1 MNTIYSHRGLTDPDF
16 ITKLKNSKFLLEVE
30 NNKNLVVGIRDEY
43 INIYHNCDSL
53 AKIEFKKGEIK
64 TSVGGYYVGKKGTQ
78 IISEDEWAKNLDT
91 LIANSELRNTNEK
104 KAQSRLFINNN
115 QNNDALYFC
124 IDLEY
129 TKTSENWR
137 FDIIA
142 IEKAAPHN
150 VALIELKYGSKAI
163 GGKSGIRKHI
173 IDYYEFHKENKYS
186 QLKTELID
194 IIKSLSAIAIDIP
207 DEIKNL
213 KEEDLANAPTYYFI
227 TLDNN
232 RETQRHST
240 PQMSMSGYLFNDKL
254 WKCKRVSDSV
264 TNEGDCYSLIRNDKT
279 FNPTF
284 LFSDVTLDNI
294 GAIDNIVN
302 SRAYQFKCTLW
313 EPQVN
318 LTLL

>member
-53 AKIEFKKGEIK
+53 AKLEFKKGEIK

-194 IIKSLSAIAIDIP
+194 IVKSLSAIAIDIP

-213 KEEDLANAPTYYFI
+213 KVEDLANAPTYYFI

-254 WKCKRVSDSV
+254 WDCKRVSDSV
-264 TNEGDCYSLIRNDKT
+264 TNEGDCYSLIRNDKS
-279 FNPTF
+279 FNPIF
-284 LFSDVTLDNI
+284 LFSDVTLDNMS
-294 GAIDNIVN
+294 AIDNIVN
-302 SRAYQFKCTLW
+302 SKAYQFKCTLW
-313 EPQVN
+313 EPQIN
-318 LTLL
+318 LVQ

>member
-53 AKIEFKKGEIK
+53 AKIEFKKGKIK

-213 KEEDLANAPTYYFI
+213 KVEDLSNAPTYYFI

-254 WKCKRVSDSV
+254 WECKRVSDSV
-264 TNEGDCYSLIRNDKT
+264 TNEGDCYSLIRNDKS
-279 FNPTF
+279 FNPIF
-284 LFSDVTLDNI
+284 LFSDVTLDNMS
-294 GAIDNIVN
+294 AIDNIVN
-302 SRAYQFKCTLW
+302 SKAYQFKCTLW
-313 EPQVN
+313 EPQIN
-318 LTLL
+318 LVQ

>member
-213 KEEDLANAPTYYFI
+213 KVEDLANAPTYYFI

-254 WKCKRVSDSV
+254 WECKRVSDSV
-264 TNEGDCYSLIRNDKT
+264 TNEGDCYSLIRNDKS
-279 FNPTF
+279 FNPIF
-284 LFSDVTLDNI
+284 LFSDVTLDNMS
-294 GAIDNIVN
+294 AIDNIVN
-302 SRAYQFKCTLW
+302 SKAYQFKCTLW
-313 EPQVN
+313 EPQIN
-318 LTLL
+318 LVQ

>member
-104 KAQSRLFINNN
+104 KAQSQLFIKNN
-115 QNNDALYFC
+115 QNPDALYFC

-142 IEKAAPHN
+142 IEKAFPHN
-150 VALIELKYGSKAI
+150 VALIELKYGSKSL

-194 IIKSLSAIAIDIP
+194 IIKSLSVLGIDIP
-207 DEIKNL
+207 DEIRGL
-213 KEEDLANAPTYYFI
+213 KSEDLAHTPTYYFI

-232 RETQRHST
+232 GETPRHAT
-240 PQMSMSGYLFNDKL
+240 AQMSMSGYLFTNKL
-254 WKCKRVSDSV
+254 WGCKRLSDSV
-264 TNEGDCYSLIRNDKT
+264 KDEGDCYSLIRNDKT

>member
-213 KEEDLANAPTYYFI
+213 KVEDLANAPTYYFI

-254 WKCKRVSDSV
+254 WECKRVSDSV
-264 TNEGDCYSLIRNDKT
+264 TNEGDCYSLIRNDKS
-279 FNPTF
+279 FNPIF
-284 LFSDVTLDNI
+284 LFSDVTLDHI
-294 GAIDNIVN
+294 SAIDNIVN
-302 SRAYQFKCTLW
+302 SKAYQFKCTLW
-313 EPQVN
+313 EPQIN
-318 LTLL
+318 LVQ

>member
-1 MNTIYSHRGLTDPDF
+1 MNTLYSHRGLNDPDF

-213 KEEDLANAPTYYFI
+213 KVEDLANTPTYYFI

-232 RETQRHST
+232 RETQQHST

-254 WKCKRVSDSV
+254 WECKRVSDSV
-264 TNEGDCYSLIRNDKT
+264 TNEGDCYSLIRNDKS
-279 FNPTF
+279 FNPIF
-284 LFSDVTLDNI
+284 IFSDVTLDNMS
-294 GAIDNIVN
+294 AIDNIVN
-302 SRAYQFKCTLW
+302 SKAYQFKCTLW
-313 EPQVN
+313 EPQIN
-318 LTLL
+318 LVQ

>member
-1 MNTIYSHRGLTDPDF
+1 MNSIYSHRGLTDPDF

-30 NNKNLVVGIRDEY
+30 SNKNLVVGIRDEY

-53 AKIEFKKGEIK
+53 AKIEFKKGEVK

-78 IISEDEWAKNLDT
+78 IISEDKWAKNLDT

-213 KEEDLANAPTYYFI
+213 KVEDLSNAPTYYFI

-254 WKCKRVSDSV
+254 WECKRVSDSV
-264 TNEGDCYSLIRNDKT
+264 TNEGDCYSLIRNDKS
-279 FNPTF
+279 FNPIF
-284 LFSDVTLDNI
+284 LFSDVTLDNMS
-294 GAIDNIVN
+294 AIDNIVN
-302 SRAYQFKCTLW
+302 SKAYQFKCTLW
-313 EPQVN
+313 EPQIN
-318 LTLL
+318 LVQ

>member
-1 MNTIYSHRGLTDPDF
+1 MNTIYSHRCLTDPDF

-129 TKTSENWR
+129 TKTRENWR

-207 DEIKNL
+207 DEINNL
-213 KEEDLANAPTYYFI
+213 KVEDLANAPTYYFI

-254 WKCKRVSDSV
+254 WECKRVSDSV
-264 TNEGDCYSLIRNDKT
+264 TNEGDCYSLIRNDKS
-279 FNPTF
+279 FNPIF
-284 LFSDVTLDNI
+284 LFSDVTLDNMS
-294 GAIDNIVN
+294 AIDNIVN
-302 SRAYQFKCTLW
+302 SKAYQFKCTLW
-313 EPQVN
+313 EPQIN
-318 LTLL
+318 LVQ

>member
-30 NNKNLVVGIRDEY
+30 NNKNIVVGIRDEY

-207 DEIKNL
+207 DEINNL
-213 KEEDLANAPTYYFI
+213 KVEDLANAPTYYFI

-254 WKCKRVSDSV
+254 WECKRVSDSV
-264 TNEGDCYSLIRNDKT
+264 TNEGDCYSLIRNDKS
-279 FNPTF
+279 FNPIF
-284 LFSDVTLDNI
+284 LFSDVTLDNMS
-294 GAIDNIVN
+294 AIDNIVN
-302 SRAYQFKCTLW
+302 SKAYQFKCTLW
-313 EPQVN
+313 EPQIN
-318 LTLL
+318 LVQ

>member
-1 MNTIYSHRGLTDPDF
+1 MNTLPSHRGLTDPDF

-64 TSVGGYYVGKKGTQ
+64 TSVGGYYVGKKGIQ

-213 KEEDLANAPTYYFI
+213 KVEDLANAPTYYFI

-254 WKCKRVSDSV
+254 WECKRVSDSV
-264 TNEGDCYSLIRNDKT
+264 TNEGDCYSLIRNDKS
-279 FNPTF
+279 FNPIF
-284 LFSDVTLDNI
+284 LFSDVTLDNMS
-294 GAIDNIVN
+294 AIDNIVN
-302 SRAYQFKCTLW
+302 SKAYQFKCTLW
-313 EPQVN
+313 EPQIN
-318 LTLL
+318 LVQ

>member
-1 MNTIYSHRGLTDPDF
+1 MNSIYSHRGLTDPDF

-30 NNKNLVVGIRDEY
+30 SNKNLVVGIRDEY

-78 IISEDEWAKNLDT
+78 IISEDKWAKNLDT

-213 KEEDLANAPTYYFI
+213 KVEDLSNAPTYYFI

-254 WKCKRVSDSV
+254 WECKRVSDSV
-264 TNEGDCYSLIRNDKT
+264 TNEGDCYSLIRNDKS
-279 FNPTF
+279 FNPIF
-284 LFSDVTLDNI
+284 LFSDVTLDNMS
-294 GAIDNIVN
+294 AIDNIVN
-302 SRAYQFKCTLW
+302 SKAYQFKCTLW
-313 EPQVN
+313 EPQIN
-318 LTLL
+318 LVQ

>member
-213 KEEDLANAPTYYFI
+213 KVEDLSNAPTYYFI

-254 WKCKRVSDSV
+254 WECKRVSDSV
-264 TNEGDCYSLIRNDKT
+264 TNEGDCYSLIRNDKS
-279 FNPTF
+279 FNPIF
-284 LFSDVTLDNI
+284 LFSDVTLDNMS
-294 GAIDNIVN
+294 AIDNIVN
-302 SRAYQFKCTLW
+302 SKAYQFKCTLW
-313 EPQVN
+313 EPQIN
-318 LTLL
+318 LVQ

>member
-1 MNTIYSHRGLTDPDF
+1 MNSIYSHRGLTDPDF

-78 IISEDEWAKNLDT
+78 IISEDKWAKNLDT

-213 KEEDLANAPTYYFI
+213 KVEDLSNAPTYYFI

-254 WKCKRVSDSV
+254 WECKRVSDSV
-264 TNEGDCYSLIRNDKT
+264 TNEGDCYSLIRNDKS
-279 FNPTF
+279 FNPIF
-284 LFSDVTLDNI
+284 LFSDVTLDNMS
-294 GAIDNIVN
+294 AIDNIVN
-302 SRAYQFKCTLW
+302 SKAYQFKCTLW
-313 EPQVN
+313 EPQIN
-318 LTLL
+318 LVQ

>member
-1 MNTIYSHRGLTDPDF
+1 MNTLPSHRGLTDPDF

-213 KEEDLANAPTYYFI
+213 KVEDLANAPTYYFI

-254 WKCKRVSDSV
+254 WECKRVSDSV
-264 TNEGDCYSLIRNDKT
+264 TNEGDCYSLIRNDKS
-279 FNPTF
+279 FNPIF
-284 LFSDVTLDNI
+284 LFSDVTLDNMS
-294 GAIDNIVN
+294 AIDNIVN
-302 SRAYQFKCTLW
+302 SKAYQFKCTLW
-313 EPQVN
+313 EPQIN
-318 LTLL
+318 LVQ

>member
-30 NNKNLVVGIRDEY
+30 NNKNIVVGIRDEY

-213 KEEDLANAPTYYFI
+213 KVEDLSNAPTYYFI

-254 WKCKRVSDSV
+254 WECKRVSDSV
-264 TNEGDCYSLIRNDKT
+264 TNEGDCYSLIRNDKS
-279 FNPTF
+279 FNPIF
-284 LFSDVTLDNI
+284 LFSDVTLDNMS
-294 GAIDNIVN
+294 AIDNIVN
-302 SRAYQFKCTLW
+302 SKAYQFKCTLW
-313 EPQVN
+313 EPQIN
-318 LTLL
+318 LVQ

>member
-43 INIYHNCDSL
+43 INIYHNCNSL

-142 IEKAAPHN
+142 IEKAFPHN

-213 KEEDLANAPTYYFI
+213 KVEDLANAPTYYFI

-254 WKCKRVSDSV
+254 WECKRVSDSV
-264 TNEGDCYSLIRNDKT
+264 TNEGDCYSLIRNDKS
-279 FNPTF
+279 FNPIF

-294 GAIDNIVN
+294 SAIDNIVN
-302 SRAYQFKCTLW
+302 SKAYQFKCTLW
-313 EPQVN
+313 EPQIN
-318 LTLL
+318 LVQ

>member
-194 IIKSLSAIAIDIP
+194 IIKSQSAIAIDIP

-213 KEEDLANAPTYYFI
+213 KVEDLSNAPTYYFI

-254 WKCKRVSDSV
+254 WECKRVSDSV
-264 TNEGDCYSLIRNDKT
+264 TNEGDCYSLIRNDKS
-279 FNPTF
+279 FNPIF
-284 LFSDVTLDNI
+284 LFSDVTLDNMS
-294 GAIDNIVN
+294 AIDNIVN
-302 SRAYQFKCTLW
+302 SKAYQFKCTLW
-313 EPQVN
+313 EPQIN
-318 LTLL
+318 LVQ